1 MEIPNELLRLV
12 ANSPKF
18 AKLAAQYGYKPGED
32 QIIYLN
38 KALYGLKQSPRTWQI
53 KLHGLL
59 KDHGFE
65 PLASDS
71 AVYVNLKKRTF
82 IITFVD
88 DCLMI
93 GPDKHYISAL
103 KAGVGETYVIEDR
116 GPASYFLGVEIVRDR
131 LNRRLFIT

>member
-1 MEIPNELLRLV
+1 M
-12 ANSPKF
+12 
-18 AKLAAQYGYKPGED
+18 
-32 QIIYLN
+32 
-38 KALYGLKQSPRTWQI
+38 
-53 KLHGLL
+53 HGLL

-88 DCLMI
+88 NCLMI

-103 KAGVGETYVIEDR
+103 KAKVGKTYAIEDR

-131 LNRRLFIT
+131 PNRRLYITQRNYISKVLKHFNYNTAAPIRIPLQPGLIKNVNANFTALKSTPLSSLNIKLY

>member
-1 MEIPNELLRLV
+1 MEIPYKLLRLA

-18 AKLAAQYGYKPGED
+18 IKLAAQYSYQPREN

-59 KDHGFE
+59 KDYGFE
-65 PLASDS
+65 PLASNS

-88 DCLMI
+88 DCLI
-93 GPDKHYISAL
+93 IRPDRHYISAL
-103 KAGVGETYVIEDR
+103 KAGVGKTYAIKDR
-116 GPASYFLGVEIVRDR
+116 GPASF
-131 LNRRLFIT
+131 F